1 MPTQARRQRDVRR
14 RERLI
19 LDVARHILMTE
30 GYAALS
36 MDRIAERAEYSKGT
50 IYQHFSCKEDVLA
63 GMVSAALVSRHDL
76 VARARGFQGRSRER
90 ILAYN
95 YGDELFYERFPEYQ
109 YAQEVIRM
117 GTRAQRIPRRR
128 RAEVR
133 RRQQAIL
140 GIAREI
146 IHQAVTDG
154 DLELTTEQS
163 EGSITYGLWA
173 LTHGIR
179 SLANMR
185 FETEVLGLQDTGRA
199 ARQTAECILDGM
211 NWAPLSHHWDYR
223 QTLRR
228 IQGEL
233 FATANH
239 AA

>member
-1 MPTQARRQRDVRR
+1 
-14 RERLI
+14 
-19 LDVARHILMTE
+19 MTE

-63 GMVSAALVSRHDL
+63 GLVGEALLSRHDL
-76 VARARGFQGRSRER
+76 VSRALDFHGRSRER

-95 YGDELFYERFPEYQ
+95 YGDELFYQRFPEYQ
-109 YAQEVIRM
+109 CAQEVIRM

-133 RRQQAIL
+133 RRQQRIL
-140 GIAREI
+140 GIARRI
-146 IHQAVTDG
+146 IHQAVTDE
-154 DLELTTEQS
+154 DLDLSTEQS

-179 SLANMR
+179 SLGNMR
-185 FETEVLGLQDTGRA
+185 FETELLGLQDPARA

-211 NWAPLSHHWDYR
+211 NWKPMSYDWDYGH
-223 QTLRR
+223 TLRR
-228 IQGEL
+228 IEGEL
-233 FATANH
+233 FAPANH